1 MMKDVLNNMVEM
13 VQSNKGKIKKIIIIG
28 VVLLIIG
35 SGIAVGSVYTY
46 AKSNINYTEK
56 QLKEV
61 AIKAIPGQLINV
73 KKELEFEDAVFEYTF
88 QIKDSENI
96 MQEIT
101 VSSKSGAIIEM
112 ELNKHN
118 TGYEEHDNNDKQD
131 YDD

>member
-28 VVLLIIG
+28 MVLLILG
-35 SGIAVGSVYTY
+35 SGIAVGSV
-46 AKSNINYTEK
+46 SNINYTEK

-61 AIKAIPGQLINV
+61 AIKAMPGQVINV
-73 KKELEFEDAVFEYTF
+73 KKELEFEDAIFEYTF

-101 VSSKSGAIIEM
+101 VSSKSGAIIDM